1 MIIGG
6 SFGDRRSRVQGLLR
20 VGRFTDKCCRIQDTT
35 YPEIDQEVNA
45 RRKGKIAATLK
56 ALEKLVLKTKTVAK
70 PIVPSPS

>member
-35 YPEIDQEVNA
+35 YPEIDQGINA
-45 RRKGKIAATLK
+45 KRKGKIAATLLN
-56 ALEKLVLKTKTVAK
+56 LEKLVNKTKIATK
-70 PIVPSPS
+70 PIAPSPS